1 MKIDAKTLRGNYEQ
15 QDTEWLL
22 ELRARGT
29 LTDEALDVLNAVLSE
44 RDVPDSLVS
53 RITAEVD
60 EARSRSARDTAEQS
74 DRGLRLLAR
83 LIDTAATLTLL
94 LFPVL
99 LAPSSRTLAMYGL
112 ILGVCYFLFAD
123 ALPGGQSLGKKL
135 TGLACVD
142 ARTRHPCGGMQSFV
156 RNAVLAIFGWLDGL
170 LVLGSSARRLGDLA
184 GGTQVLK
191 ASARVMRQSP
201 RTTSNA

>member
-29 LTDEALDVLNAVLSE
+29 LTDEALDVLNAALSE
-44 RDVPDSLVS
+44 RDVPDSLLS

-60 EARSRSARDTAEQS
+60 EARSRSAREAAEQS

-99 LAPSSRTLAMYGL
+99 LAPSSRILAMYVSG
-112 ILGVCYFLFAD
+112 
-123 ALPGGQSLGKKL
+123 PGRSRTCL
-135 TGLACVD
+135 TKSSGWVD
-142 ARTRHPCGGMQSFV
+142 CQRF
-156 RNAVLAIFGWLDGL
+156 
-170 LVLGSSARRLGDLA
+170 SA
-184 GGTQVLK
+184 
-191 ASARVMRQSP
+191 
-201 RTTSNA
+201 